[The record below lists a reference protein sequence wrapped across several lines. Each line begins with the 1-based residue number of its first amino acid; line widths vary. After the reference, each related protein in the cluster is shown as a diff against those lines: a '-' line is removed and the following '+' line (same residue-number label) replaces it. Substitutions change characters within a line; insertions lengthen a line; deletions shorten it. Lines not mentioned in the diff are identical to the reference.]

1 MKMKMKMKKN
11 PCVRSFALALLLALA
26 ALPLAASPAQ
36 ESTPQPMPIST
47 SRFEIR
53 FMDLHAA
60 EQLAWDQCSNKERC
74 QISASAFVSN
84 DPSARWVG
92 ETLKGFLD
100 VRADTATHERIS
112 RALAKADAA
121 PLTQSFQVLLLAASA
136 RPANGPEVPEAARK
150 ALADLRSFLPYKGY
164 QVLDSS
170 WLRATQDKVTEG
182 RVVGRDGAGYSL
194 KLRFRITASEELFVD
209 AFELNEEPW
218 APSPAPEGSKEGKAR
233 APHAPRDLIST
244 SFSLKKGETIVVGTS
259 KLDGSDE
266 ALVVLLTAV
275 PQG

>member
-1 MKMKMKMKKN
+1 MKN
-11 PCVRSFALALLLALA
+11 PCVRPIVLA
-26 ALPLAASPAQ
+26 ALLVLAAFPLAASPAQ
-36 ESTPQPMPIST
+36 ESTPQPAPISLN
-47 SRFEIR
+47 RFEIR

-60 EQLAWDQCSNKERC
+60 EQLAWDQCQNKDRC
-74 QISASAFVSN
+74 QISASAFVGN
-84 DPSARWVG
+84 DPAKQWVG
-92 ETLKGFLD
+92 DTLKGFLE
-100 VRADTATHERIS
+100 VRADIATQERIS

-121 PLTQSFQVLLLAASA
+121 PLTQSFQVLLLAASTRA
-136 RPANGPEVPEAARK
+136 ANSGPEVPEAARK

-164 QVLDSS
+164 QVLDSN

-182 RVVGRDGAGYSL
+182 RVVGRDGAGYHL
-194 KLRFRITASEELFVD
+194 KLRFRTTASEELFVD
-209 AFELNEEPW
+209 AFELNEEPGILW
-218 APSPAPEGSKEGKAR
+218 PAPGATKESPGR
-233 APHAPRDLIST
+233 APRAARDLIST